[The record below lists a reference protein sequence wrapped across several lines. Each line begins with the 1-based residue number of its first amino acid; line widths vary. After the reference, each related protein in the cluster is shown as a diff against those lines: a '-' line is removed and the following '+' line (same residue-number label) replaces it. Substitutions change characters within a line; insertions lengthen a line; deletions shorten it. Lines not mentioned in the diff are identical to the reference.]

1 LTSKINKV
9 EFAHKGLKDNNGS
22 GKEEGEKQCKYK
34 ALMDVR
40 FDMVRNEMM
49 SELTQCYR
57 ATLHLY

>member
-9 EFAHKGLKDNNGS
+9 ESAYKGLKDNNIY

-34 ALMDVR
+34 ALMDLR

-49 SELTQCYR
+49 SV
-57 ATLHLY
+57 